1 MKNFTLNDLK
11 PGMMVHTRKE
21 GTYFVVDLPFDD
33 KGTNKRI
40 LLGEDG
46 FLYLNKYNEDL
57 TFEDKDFDI
66 IKVYDI
72 RGKYGLGFQSINY
85 LTMFDILY
93 ERKESREAKFDEFVE
108 KMKMIF
114 AMILWKK

>member
-1 MKNFTLNDLK
+1 MEVNTKSDLK

-21 GTYFVVDLPFDD
+21 GTYFVVDLPLDD
-33 KGTNKRI
+33 KGTNERI

-72 RGKYGLGFQSINY
+72 RGKYGLGFRTINY

-93 ERKESREAKFDEFVE
+93 EREESYDDKIDDFAK
-108 KMKMIF
+108 KMKI
-114 AMILWKK
+114 ILENV